1 MSIQQ
6 LKLGELLGDL
16 LKLLWKG
23 GADIVECYIVYLGA
37 MVIDCTHD
45 RFPLSS
51 YLMAVEKLWAVIAPL
66 NLDSFIHF
74 SNLYLSNLYLY
85 TFLWTPMQIHHEM
98 YISPTNNKY

>member
-37 MVIDCTHD
+37 MVIDMH
-45 RFPLSS
+45 P
-51 YLMAVEKLWAVIAPL
+51 W
-66 NLDSFIHF
+66 
-74 SNLYLSNLYLY
+74 
-85 TFLWTPMQIHHEM
+85 
-98 YISPTNNKY
+98 